1 MVSPEFNLSP
11 EFSPQEELSMV
22 SPEFSPG
29 IQPEFSGVPEFRWFR
44 RRLLVTLPFDSFS
57 LANVHRIVG

>member
-29 IQPEFSGVPEFRWFR
+29 IQPEFSGVPGIQM
-44 RRLLVTLPFDSFS
+44 VS
-57 LANVHRIVG
+57 